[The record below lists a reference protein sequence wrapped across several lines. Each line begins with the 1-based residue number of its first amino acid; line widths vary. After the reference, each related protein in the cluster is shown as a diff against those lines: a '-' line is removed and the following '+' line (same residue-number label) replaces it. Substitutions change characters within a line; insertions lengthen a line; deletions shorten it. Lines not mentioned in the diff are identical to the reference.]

1 MGILKTIFRFVF
13 RFITSLFLLL
23 LAGLLAVVIINGY
36 VRYSVEDRIFTLEEI
51 GDFEPDCILVLGA
64 GVWGDRPSPMLEDR
78 LLTGI
83 AFYEKG
89 LSDRLLVSGDH
100 GKDHYDEVNVMKRY
114 AVERGVPSSH
124 IFMDHAGFS
133 TYDSLYRAREVFLV
147 KKVAIVTQKYHL
159 YRALYIAK
167 GLGLEAVGVSS
178 DLRPYAGQEFRDLRE
193 ILARVKDFLYVI
205 LKPLPTQLGEPVP
218 VWGDGDLTN
227 D

>member
-1 MGILKTIFRFVF
+1 LT
-13 RFITSLFLLL
+13 
-23 LAGLLAVVIINGY
+23 LA
-36 VRYSVEDRIFTLEEI
+36 
-51 GDFEPDCILVLGA
+51 
-64 GVWGDRPSPMLEDR
+64 
-78 LLTGI
+78 
-83 AFYEKG
+83 
-89 LSDRLLVSGDH
+89 
-100 GKDHYDEVNVMKRY
+100 
-114 AVERGVPSSH
+114 
-124 IFMDHAGFS
+124 
-133 TYDSLYRAREVFLV
+133 YRAREVFLV

>member
-83 AFYEKG
+83 ALYEKG